1 MDRNKAVKTIIHQCD
16 DEDGFLVQLRS
27 WRRFQQ
33 DKYRELISA
42 IKAYRDAIANEATIE
57 RNVAG
62 SLHTLVMIL
71 GDMIEIFPRNEQEQ
85 GQIESALAECW
96 DLVEELFS
104 PAPVKAA

>member
-1 MDRNKAVKTIIHQCD
+1 MDKNKAIQTIIHQCN
-16 DEDGFLVQLRS
+16 DENGFLIQLRS

-33 DKYRELISA
+33 DKYGELIRA

-62 SLHTLVMIL
+62 SLHTLVTIL

-85 GQIESALAECW
+85 GRIESALAECW
-96 DLVEELFS
+96 ELVEELFM
-104 PAPVKAA
+104 PAPVQVT

>member
-1 MDRNKAVKTIIHQCD
+1 MDKNKAINTIIHQCD

-33 DKYRELISA
+33 DKYRELINA
-42 IKAYRDAIANEATIE
+42 IKAYRDGIANEPTIE

-62 SLHTLVMIL
+62 SLHTLVTIL
-71 GDMIEIFPRNEQEQ
+71 GDMIEIFPRNETER

-96 DLVEELFS
+96 ELVEEVFR
-104 PAPVKAA
+104 PAPIKTA